1 MSRPSAAALLKQRQR
16 PPRNGEK
23 EGGGGGREAL
33 ICGTWPPIGD
43 RGASASA
50 AASFVTPPGFTDRHG
65 LRLIQTLPTRPH
77 RGASSRR
84 PVSPE
89 SHPAGWKL
97 KSSRPHLGQDVIWS
111 STSEEPSN
119 SAATTWP
126 TGPRAERRTTSLVIG
141 GEVTDGN

>member
-23 EGGGGGREAL
+23 EGGGREAL

-65 LRLIQTLPTRPH
+65 LQTHPDFAHP
-77 RGASSRR
+77 ASS
-84 PVSPE
+84 
-89 SHPAGWKL
+89 GGKL
-97 KSSRPHLGQDVIWS
+97 KKTGKSRKSSCWLETQVFPSSLGSRCDLVLDFGGALKLCGDHLA
-111 STSEEPSN
+111 N
-119 SAATTWP
+119 
-126 TGPRAERRTTSLVIG
+126 GPKS
-141 GEVTDGN
+141 